1 MTVHGG
7 PLATIGRLGTPWTTK
22 VTTRSGRDTSPAM
35 SQEDIEAF
43 ERGLRAYNQQD
54 IEALLEGLES
64 RGGVVPGGSEDQ
76 GDQVVAIGRLRTR
89 GRASGLVTE
98 APLGYVTDFRNG
110 IATRIRTYLDPSEAL
125 EAAGLSE

>member
-1 MTVHGG
+1 
-7 PLATIGRLGTPWTTK
+7 
-22 VTTRSGRDTSPAM
+22 M